1 MARINA
7 QMVAFNGGEIGE
19 QVQARVDLE
28 IYPRTASILEN
39 IVPYTQG
46 SMAKAPGT
54 QFLRETPSSAAAIV
68 RPFVFNEDQTFVLEI
83 SQGLMRFIQGTG
95 YVTLAGADASVGAF
109 TDASA
114 APETGGGAAGSGGS
128 GGVGDP
134 TGPGGG
140 YGFDPMGGGFFMFG
154 F

>member
-1 MARINA
+1 MARTNP
-7 QMVAFNGGEIGE
+7 QMLSFNGGEIGE
-19 QVQARVDLE
+19 QVLARVDLD
-28 IYPRTASILEN
+28 IYARTAAVMEN

-54 QFLRETPSSAAAIV
+54 QFLRETPSSGEAIV

-83 SQGLMRFIQGTG
+83 SNGLMRFIQGTG
-95 YVTLAGADASVGAF
+95 YVTLAGADATIGTF

-114 APETGGGAAGSGGS
+114 APETGGGAAGDGGS

-134 TGPGGG
+134 SGPGGG
-140 YGFDPMGGGFFMFG
+140 YGFDAGNGGFFMFG

>member
-1 MARINA
+1 MGRTNPQILS
-7 QMVAFNGGEIGE
+7 FNGGEIGG
-19 QVQARVDLE
+19 QALARVDLD
-28 IYPRTASILEN
+28 IYPRTAEVLEN

-54 QFLRETPSSAAAIV
+54 QFLRETPSSAQAIV

-83 SQGLMRFIQGTG
+83 SNGLMRFIQGTG
-95 YVTLAGADASVGAF
+95 YVSLEGALATIGSW
-109 TDASA
+109 TDGSA

-134 TGPGGG
+134 SGPGGG
-140 YGFDPMGGGFFMFG
+140 YGFDPSSGGFFMFG

>member
-1 MARINA
+1 MGRTNPQILS
-7 QMVAFNGGEIGE
+7 FNGGEIGG
-19 QVQARVDLE
+19 QALARVDLD
-28 IYPRTASILEN
+28 IYPRTAEVLEN

-54 QFLRETPSSAAAIV
+54 QFLRETPSSGQAIV

-83 SQGLMRFIQGTG
+83 SNGLMRFIQGTG
-95 YVTLAGADASVGAF
+95 YVSLEGALATIGSW
-109 TDASA
+109 TDGSA

-134 TGPGGG
+134 SGPGGG
-140 YGFDPMGGGFFMFG
+140 YGFDPSSGGFFMFG